1 MVKQVYLALRKAEIK
16 KNYLTIIISR
26 LMVYITNGLRTSKY
40 FTGFDLSSE
49 LLTQISSYPMGI
61 HRYLTS

>member
-1 MVKQVYLALRKAEIK
+1 MVKQVYPALRKAEIK
-16 KNYLTIIISR
+16 KNYLTIISR

>member
-16 KNYLTIIISR
+16 KNYLTIISR

-49 LLTQISSYPMGI
+49 LLTEISSYPMGI

>member
-16 KNYLTIIISR
+16 KNYLTIISR